1 MGRNETIYLPVVKRI
16 SANISL
22 ILASGTFRLVP
33 GLHRVSIRALVHAP
47 FSLFLAL
54 RYLRPKRSFVSVIT
68 IISLLGV
75 MLGVAVLII
84 VISVM
89 TGFDRTLQRAI
100 LGFEP
105 HLRVING
112 DVLHEW
118 EDMIPQLKKI
128 DGVVGVAPYVQ
139 GPVLIE
145 HEGRVSP
152 AVIRGINVE
161 QEQQLIDLKNKD
173 KKYIIG
179 TIDMESD
186 TVVLGRTLAAEVG
199 AAIGDE
205 VVIYAPGNIRG
216 VLDEIRRETEDPDAK
231 PRTLA
236 DIKQDIVIPA
246 PMKVVGLIN
255 SGTNAFDANYILTP
269 LYNAQ
274 ELYGIKNGIHGL
286 AVKTDRPYN
295 VRIVQDRISDAL
307 AGRAFAVSWI
317 DDNQQ
322 RFDAIRMER
331 HVMFVL
337 LSVIVLVAAFGI
349 MNTLIT
355 VTVQKTREIGIMKAL
370 GARTVQI
377 VWVFLGQGMAVG
389 ALGTALGLGAGLLL
403 LHFRNPFRLWLGDV
417 LHIEIF
423 PAGIYEFDG
432 IPAEIIPQD
441 VAIICIG
448 AFVLCSVAALI
459 PAYLAARLDP
469 VKALRAE

>member
-1 MGRNETIYLPVVKRI
+1 MT
-16 SANISL
+16 
-22 ILASGTFRLVP
+22 
-33 GLHRVSIRALVHAP
+33 AP

-68 IISLLGV
+68 VISLLGV
-75 MLGVAVLII
+75 MIGVAVLII

-105 HLRVING
+105 HLRVTNG
-112 DVLHEW
+112 EVLQQWREMVPVI
-118 EDMIPQLKKI
+118 EKLP
-128 DGVVGVAPYVQ
+128 GVKGVAPYVQ

-145 HEGRVSP
+145 HEGRVNP
-152 AVIRGINVE
+152 AIVRGINVD
-161 QEQQLIDLKNKD
+161 QERQLIDLD
-173 KKYIIG
+173 KYIKHG
-179 TIDMESD
+179 ALEDMESD
-186 TVVLGRTLAAEVG
+186 TVLLGRTLAADLG
-199 AAIGDE
+199 AAVGDE
-205 VVIYAPGNIRG
+205 VIIYAPGNIRG
-216 VLDEIRRETEDPDAK
+216 ILEEVRREGEDPAGK

-236 DIKQDIVIPA
+236 DIKQDVVIPA

-255 SGTNAFDANYILTP
+255 SGTNAFDANFILTP
-269 LYNAQ
+269 LHNAQ
-274 ELYGIKNGIHGL
+274 ELYSLKDGVHGL
-286 AVKTDRPYN
+286 AVKTDAPYN
-295 VRIVQDRISDAL
+295 VRAIQDRLNDAL
-307 AGRAFAVSWI
+307 DGKAYGISWI
-317 DDNQQ
+317 DENRQ

-370 GARTVQI
+370 GARTGQI
-377 VWVFLGQGMAVG
+377 VWVFLGQGMVVG
-389 ALGTALGLGAGLLL
+389 AFGTIFGLAAGLVLI
-403 LHFRNPFRLWLGDV
+403 HFRNPFRNWLGDV
-417 LHIEIF
+417 LGIEIF

-432 IPAEIIPQD
+432 IPAEVIPRD

-459 PAYLAARLDP
+459 PAYLASRLDP
-469 VKALRAE
+469 VKALRSE

>member
-1 MGRNETIYLPVVKRI
+1 MSPPVQV
-16 SANISL
+16 
-22 ILASGTFRLVP
+22 T
-33 GLHRVSIRALVHAP
+33 
-47 FSLFLAL
+47 FSLLLAL
-54 RYLRPKRSFVSVIT
+54 RYLRPKRSFVSAIT
-68 IISLLGV
+68 VISLCGV

-105 HLRVING
+105 HLKVVNG
-112 DVLHEW
+112 EVLRDWRE
-118 EDMIPQLKKI
+118 ILPQI
-128 DGVVGVAPYVQ
+128 DKVPGVLGAAPYVQ

-145 HEGRVSP
+145 HEGRVNP
-152 AVIRGINVE
+152 AIVRGINLD
-161 QEQQLIDLKNKD
+161 QERKLIDLD
-173 KKYIIG
+173 KYIG
-179 TIDMESD
+179 GSIDMESD
-186 TVVLGRTLAAEVG
+186 TVILGRTLAADLG
-199 AAIGDE
+199 ASVGDE
-205 VVIYAPGNIRG
+205 VIIYAPGNIRG
-216 VLDEIRRETEDPDAK
+216 ILDELRRTSDDPDAK
-231 PRTLA
+231 PKTLA
-236 DIKQDIVIPA
+236 DIKQDVVIPA

-255 SGTNAFDANYILTP
+255 SGTNAFDANFILTP
-269 LYNAQ
+269 LHNAQ
-274 ELYGIKNGIHGL
+274 ELYGLKDGVHGL
-286 AVKTDRPYN
+286 AVKTDNPYG
-295 VRIVQDRISDAL
+295 VRAVQDRIHDVL
-307 AGRAFAVSWI
+307 EGRAFSVSWI

-370 GARTVQI
+370 GARTSQI
-377 VWVFLGQGMAVG
+377 VWVFLGQGMVVG
-389 ALGTALGLGAGLLL
+389 ATGTLLGLGAGLLL
-403 LHFRNPFRLWLGDV
+403 IYFRNPFRNWLGDV
-417 LHIEIF
+417 LGIEIF

-469 VKALRAE
+469 VKALRTE